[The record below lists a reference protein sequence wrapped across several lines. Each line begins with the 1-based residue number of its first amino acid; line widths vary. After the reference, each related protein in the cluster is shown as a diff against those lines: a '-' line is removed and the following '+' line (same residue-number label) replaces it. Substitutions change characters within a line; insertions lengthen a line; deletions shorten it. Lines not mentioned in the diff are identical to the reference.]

1 MYQTILML
9 NLTLGDKDRDVTS
22 SPNLALLVDSA
33 LRSFALAHPVD
44 ALLLV
49 VLVVLAKVIPDLMDA
64 SLYTLILTLIVRM
77 TVLRVMQ
84 DFQIYKYLEEVKV
97 ASVFQALWLLIGLVV
112 LQVSALSTHAMD
124 LGQEL
129 RLISRL
135 GRIQ

>member
-9 NLTLGDKDRDVTS
+9 NLTPGEKDKDVTS

-33 LRSFALAHPVD
+33 LRSIALAHPVD
-44 ALLLV
+44 VLLLV

-84 DFQIYKYLEEVKV
+84 DFQIDKYLEEVKV